1 MSSDH
6 RYSYSSIYS
15 QSETAIKPVVDRILR
30 SGKLSPQDH
39 TLLTSVVLDRH
50 DISEAERRQINRIF
64 DQIQTGQ
71 LKLINW

>member
-1 MSSDH
+1 MSSDY
-6 RYSYSSIYS
+6 RYSYNSVYS

-30 SGKLSPQDH
+30 FGKLSPEDH
-39 TLLTSVVLDRH
+39 ALLTSVVFNGN

-71 LKLINW
+71 LKLIDW